1 MQLRAASEHDVTQ
14 LARLMGGDPSQ
25 ASTAAAMRL
34 FDVIEVNR
42 VMMESTGG
50 WRHVTVADMEG
61 PVGFIAVGEPF
72 LSMTP
77 EIVELCMRLYGE
89 GFASIIGPR
98 LAALQRVQSTY
109 PPECLRVSEIHIDP
123 GHRRRG
129 IGAALIT
136 HAVEGAERE
145 GLDRL
150 GLQTLVGNPARDA
163 FEAWGFEVAETTND
177 AVFEDLTGAP
187 GYHLMIREL

>member
-25 ASTAAAMRL
+25 ASTAAAMRRFDL
-34 FDVIEVNR
+34 DSFTDVIEVNR

-109 PPECLRVSEIHIDP
+109 PPESRERRERGWTDSASRHSSATPPATRSKPGVSRWPKRRTMPCLRI
-123 GHRRRG
+123 
-129 IGAALIT
+129 
-136 HAVEGAERE
+136 
-145 GLDRL
+145 
-150 GLQTLVGNPARDA
+150 
-163 FEAWGFEVAETTND
+163 
-177 AVFEDLTGAP
+177 
-187 GYHLMIREL
+187 